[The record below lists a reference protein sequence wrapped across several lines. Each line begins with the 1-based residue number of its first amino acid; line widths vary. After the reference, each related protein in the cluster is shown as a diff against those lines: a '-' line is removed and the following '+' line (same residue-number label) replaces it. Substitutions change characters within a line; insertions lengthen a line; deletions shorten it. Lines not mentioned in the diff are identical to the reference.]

1 MYDVSSS
8 CYCDCNTEDGAKKET
23 AEGLQPCVIILQST
37 CIILV
42 LYPRLI
48 RSVSHSVPCSKL
60 TRLLKSQRVD
70 ALNKSDDKSSKPLPL
85 IQ

>member
-8 CYCDCNTEDGAKKET
+8 CYCDCNTEDRAKKET
-23 AEGLQPCVIILQST
+23 AEGLQPCVSILQST

-48 RSVSHSVPCSKL
+48 RSVSDSVPCSKL
-60 TRLLKSQRVD
+60 TKSQRVD